1 MQDFKTAIMPKAGR
15 RLPGSPEPMRY
26 WPGQNGIQLAGD
38 VWGDPADPLVLL
50 LHGGGQTRHAWGATG
65 ELFAAAGYFAV
76 ALDARGHGD
85 SAWSANGDYSIDAM
99 VADLVGVN
107 AALGARQPILVGA
120 SMGGATSLAA
130 VGGGHIDA
138 SALIL
143 VDIVPHAEPEGVA
156 RIHQFMRQHPDG
168 YASLEAVAES
178 IRQYRPHAKPRR
190 NLEGLSKNV
199 RLGEDGRYRWHWDP
213 QFLTGWDAMKQRYER
228 LSACARRLTVPT
240 LLVRGGSSDV
250 VSEAGAQEFLELC
263 PHAEYIN
270 VTQAGHMVA
279 GDRNDLFGRAA
290 KAFLERAVPAASSHD
305 LN

>member
-1 MQDFKTAIMPKAGR
+1 MQDVKTAITPKAGK
-15 RLPGSPEPMRY
+15 RLPGSPEPMHY
-26 WPGQNGIQLAGD
+26 WSGFNGIQLAGD
-38 VWGDPADPLVLL
+38 AWGDQAGPLVLL

-65 ELFAAAGYFAV
+65 ALFAAAGYFAV

-85 SAWSANGDYSIDAM
+85 SAWSASGDYSLDAM
-99 VADLVGVN
+99 VADLVCVN
-107 AALGARQPILVGA
+107 AALGGRKPILVGA
-120 SMGGATSLAA
+120 SMGGATCLAA
-130 VGGGHIDA
+130 VGGGHLDA

-143 VDIVPHAEPEGVA
+143 VDIVPHTEPEGVA
-156 RIHQFMRQHPDG
+156 RIHQFMRQQPDG

-178 IRQYRPHAKPRR
+178 IRQYRPHSKPRR
-190 NLEGLSKNV
+190 NLQGLSKNV

-213 QFLTGWDAMKQRYER
+213 QFLAGWDHMKQRYER

-240 LLVRGGSSDV
+240 LLVRGASSDV
-250 VSEAGAQEFLELC
+250 VSEAGAQQFLELC

>member
-1 MQDFKTAIMPKAGR
+1 MQDLKTAMTPMAGK

-26 WPGQNGIQLAGD
+26 WSGLDGIQLAGD
-38 VWGDPADPLVLL
+38 VWGDPAAPLVLL

-85 SAWSANGDYSIDAM
+85 SDWSPDGDYSIDAM
-99 VADLVGVN
+99 VADLVCVN
-107 AALGARQPILVGA
+107 TALGGRRPIVVGA

-130 VGGGHIDA
+130 VGGGHLDA

-143 VDIVPHAEPEGVA
+143 VDIVPHTEPEGVA
-156 RIHQFMRQHPDG
+156 RIHQFMSQQPDG

-178 IRQYRPHAKPRR
+178 IRQYRPHSKPRR
-190 NLEGLSKNV
+190 NLQGLSKNV

-213 QFLTGWDAMKQRYER
+213 QFLAGWDGMKQRYER

-250 VSEAGAQEFLELC
+250 VSEAGVREFLGLC

-290 KAFLERAVPAASSHD
+290 KDFLVRTVPNDS
-305 LN
+305 NRVPN